1 MMTCPREQSSL
12 PPWTDMRI
20 GDSGSR
26 VVFIRSQSF
35 QLPYTLPFLGLN
47 TVCLSGETRMPG
59 ICQLR
64 DMHNMSSAYL

>member
-1 MMTCPREQSSL
+1 
-12 PPWTDMRI
+12 MRI